1 MKKISGGVCAAQGFT
16 ASGIH
21 VGVKHGS
28 DPHKNDLAL
37 IFSETECA
45 AAATFT
51 NNRVKAAPVYT
62 TMSHLENGVL
72 HGVVVNSG
80 NANACAPNGEAH
92 AEAMCAAVAAVTGR
106 AAEDFAV
113 ASTGV
118 IGAGRLRSG
127 LRPEP
132 QRL

>member
-37 IFSETECA
+37 IVSETECA

-51 NNRVKAAPVYT
+51 NNRVKEMCIRDRKYPY
-62 TMSHLENGVL
+62 SENLERV
-72 HGVVVNSG
+72 
-80 NANACAPNGEAH
+80 
-92 AEAMCAAVAAVTGR
+92 
-106 AAEDFAV
+106 
-113 ASTGV
+113 
-118 IGAGRLRSG
+118 
-127 LRPEP
+127 
-132 QRL
+132 

>member
-45 AAATFT
+45 AAGTFT

-92 AEAMCAAVAAVTGR
+92 AEAMCAAVAAVT
-106 AAEDFAV
+106 
-113 ASTGV
+113 
-118 IGAGRLRSG
+118 AGRRG
-127 LRPEP
+127 LR
-132 QRL
+132 RGLHRASSAWR